1 MPLKCQSLV
10 AWKGE
15 PVEVEGPA
23 LVEGEAVLLED
34 PVRTNLFEERLK
46 KPDVPLV
53 LHPAAVDAVVHQIL
67 KRMTA
72 DRHFYSTSKRCNES
86 TRIVPVTVAA
96 HNSNPGDQGTM
107 DRAAVS
113 KQAGLVR
120 I

>member
-72 DRHFYSTSKRCNES
+72 DRHFYSTSKRCNALPLKRNNGINKNE
-86 TRIVPVTVAA
+86 
-96 HNSNPGDQGTM
+96 
-107 DRAAVS
+107 
-113 KQAGLVR
+113 LFL
-120 I
+120 